1 MFKKED
7 YKNYYENLSTLG
19 QSSFAIIFQGT
30 DKNLSKAIKIY
41 EKERVKTFL
50 EQKNGKI
57 PTEEELQKYFDAF
70 KNEAINMEI
79 LQGKNKENENA
90 VILDDCFETDNQFA
104 IVMEK
109 CDNNLYNQLD
119 NRDKPFNSEEIY
131 EILSQ
136 LNKSFEIMVENKILH
151 RAIKPQNILLK
162 YLNEEKTKFTVKLKL
177 TEDSCSS
184 NNSGKFLDSNFD
196 KNYRIYS
203 PEVLIE
209 KDFTEESDLWSL
221 GILIYTLYF
230 RAFPFDGISKETVY
244 NNITEDAINNLK
256 KCENEDLNNLIRDL
270 LIIEP
275 NRRISWKEYFIHPFF
290 KKRMD
295 FRIFYDFYPLS
306 SPLGS
311 AAYGHIYKGKD
322 KKSGQE
328 KAIKIYDKNL
338 IRSQIQERYP
348 FDRKRINEELKKIIE
363 GFYNEVNHMEILQ
376 KNNENQ
382 NTVIF
387 DEYFNTE
394 KEFIIIMELCDSNL
408 LNYFLNEK
416 KQKLNLEE
424 IHEIISQLNNSF
436 KIMVEN
442 KILHRAIK
450 PQNILLKYLNK
461 ERNKFIVKLKLTDD
475 SGSLNSSN
483 NSISQDKIKDND
495 LKFYA
500 PEVLE
505 KGEYTEKSDLFS
517 LGILMYYLN
526 FGEYPFEEKKKEE
539 TSDKKEETSDKKKES
554 SDKKEESSDK
564 KEESSD
570 KKKEILDKKKEILEK
585 IKKGID
591 KKTDNSEFDDLLKKL
606 LNENENKRIS
616 WENYFNHPFFR
627 TNQDFNK
634 YYKII
639 DEDKKLYG
647 KLGES
652 GYGIV
657 YKAKDKKTDEMKAID
672 IVNITTIKNYW
683 KNRHANEIKQ
693 PTNDDLKPYY
703 KGFYNGI
710 NNMKILQGK
719 NNENQNTVIFNEY
732 FNTKE
737 SFAYVMELCDGNL
750 LHYIE
755 RNKKNKNLDIKEIKN
770 ILDQLNNSFKIM
782 HEKQILHRAIK
793 PENILYKEYN
803 NSKIIFKLKLTD
815 NCCLLKDSGKIEMP
829 IILLY
834 NNLCISAPEVLKGE
848 KFKEESDLWS
858 LGILIYYLKFKKYP
872 FSGKNKDEI
881 LKQIE
886 TVKPEETNNKVF
898 DDLVKKLLTV
908 NSNKRMSWRT
918 YFDHPFFK

>member
-1 MFKKED
+1 
-7 YKNYYENLSTLG
+7 
-19 QSSFAIIFQGT
+19 
-30 DKNLSKAIKIY
+30 
-41 EKERVKTFL
+41 
-50 EQKNGKI
+50 
-57 PTEEELQKYFDAF
+57 
-70 KNEAINMEI
+70 
-79 LQGKNKENENA
+79 
-90 VILDDCFETDNQFA
+90 
-104 IVMEK
+104 
-109 CDNNLYNQLD
+109 
-119 NRDKPFNSEEIY
+119 
-131 EILSQ
+131 
-136 LNKSFEIMVENKILH
+136 
-151 RAIKPQNILLK
+151 
-162 YLNEEKTKFTVKLKL
+162 
-177 TEDSCSS
+177 
-184 NNSGKFLDSNFD
+184 
-196 KNYRIYS
+196 
-203 PEVLIE
+203 
-209 KDFTEESDLWSL
+209 
-221 GILIYTLYF
+221 
-230 RAFPFDGISKETVY
+230 
-244 NNITEDAINNLK
+244 
-256 KCENEDLNNLIRDL
+256 
-270 LIIEP
+270 
-275 NRRISWKEYFIHPFF
+275 
-290 KKRMD
+290 
-295 FRIFYDFYPLS
+295 LS
-306 SPLGS
+306 SPLGFCTH
-311 AAYGHIYKGKD
+311 GIIYKGKD

-338 IRSQIQERYP
+338 IRSQLQNRYP
-348 FDRKRINEELKKIIE
+348 HDKNRINEELKKIIE

-505 KGEYTEKSDLFS
+505 EGKFTEKSDLFS
-517 LGILMYYLN
+517 LGILMYYLCFN
-526 FGEYPFEEKKKEE
+526 EYPFEGKRKE
-539 TSDKKEETSDKKKES
+539 
-554 SDKKEESSDK
+554 
-564 KEESSD
+564 
-570 KKKEILDKKKEILEK
+570 EILDK
-585 IKKGID
+585 IKKGIN
-591 KKTDNSEFDDLLKKL
+591 KKTENPEFNDLLKKL
-606 LNENENKRIS
+606 LNGNENERIS
-616 WENYFNHPFFR
+616 WEDYFKHKFFR

-634 YYKII
+634 YYEII
-639 DEDKKLYG
+639 NNKEG

-657 YKAKDKKTDEMKAID
+657 YKAKDKKTGEMKAIKKVD
-672 IVNITTIKNYW
+672 ITTIKNHW
-683 KNRHANEIKQ
+683 KNHHANEIKQ
-693 PTNDDLKPYY
+693 PTNDDLKPHF
-703 KGFYNGI
+703 KGFFNEI

-719 NNENQNTVIFNEY
+719 NNQNKNTVIFNEY

-737 SFAYVMELCDGNL
+737 SFAYIMELCDGNL

-755 RNKKNKNLDIKEIKN
+755 RNKNNKNLDIKEIKN
-770 ILDQLNNSFKIM
+770 ILIQLNNSFKIM
-782 HEKQILHRAIK
+782 HEKEILHRAIK

-815 NCCLLKDSGKIEMP
+815 NCCLLKDSGKIEMSD
-829 IILLY
+829 ILLF

-872 FSGKNKDEI
+872 FNGKDKDEI

>member
-1 MFKKED
+1 MIKKED
-7 YKNYYENLSTLG
+7 YKNYYENLRPLG
-19 QSSFAIIFQGT
+19 QSSFAIIYEGIEKQS
-30 DKNLSKAIKIY
+30 KESKAIKIY
-41 EKERVKTFL
+41 EIERVKAFL
-50 EQKNGKI
+50 QQNLGRI
-57 PTEEELQKYFDAF
+57 LTEEELKKYFDAF
-70 KNEAINMEI
+70 KNEAINMNI

-90 VILDDCFETDNQFA
+90 VILDNCFETDKQFV

-109 CDNNLYNQLD
+109 CDNNLFNHLA
-119 NRDKPFNSEEIY
+119 DKNEPFNTEEIH
-131 EILSQ
+131 EILKQ
-136 LNKSFEIMVENKILH
+136 LNNSFKIMVENKILH
-151 RAIKPQNILLK
+151 RAIKLQNILLK
-162 YLNEEKTKFTVKLKL
+162 YLNKEKTKFIVKLKL
-177 TEDSCSS
+177 TDDSCSL
-184 NNSGKFLDSNFD
+184 NNSSKFLDSNFGR
-196 KNYRIYS
+196 NYRIYS

-230 RAFPFDGISKETVY
+230 RAFPFNGNSKETVY

-505 KGEYTEKSDLFS
+505 EGKFTEKSDLFS
-517 LGILMYYLN
+517 LGILMYYLCFN
-526 FGEYPFEEKKKEE
+526 EYPFEGKRKE
-539 TSDKKEETSDKKKES
+539 
-554 SDKKEESSDK
+554 
-564 KEESSD
+564 
-570 KKKEILDKKKEILEK
+570 EILDK
-585 IKKGID
+585 IKKGIN
-591 KKTDNSEFDDLLKKL
+591 KKTENPEFNDLLKKL
-606 LNENENKRIS
+606 LNGNENERIS
-616 WENYFNHPFFR
+616 WEDYFKHKFFR
-627 TNQDFNK
+627 TNQDFNN
-634 YYKII
+634 YYEINYL
-639 DEDKKLYG
+639 EG

-652 GYGIV
+652 GYGII
-657 YKAKDKKTDEMKAID
+657 YKAKDKKTGEMKAIKKVD
-672 IVNITTIKNYW
+672 ITAVRNHW
-683 KNRHANEIKQ
+683 KHHANEIRQ

-703 KGFYNGI
+703 KGFFNEI

-719 NNENQNTVIFNEY
+719 NNQNQNTVIFYEY

-750 LHYIE
+750 LHYIMD
-755 RNKKNKNLDIKEIKN
+755 KNLNIEEIKN
-770 ILDQLNNSFKIM
+770 ILIQLNNSFKIM
-782 HEKQILHRAIK
+782 HEKKILHRAIK
-793 PENILYKEYN
+793 PENILYKKDN

-815 NCCLLKDSGKIEMP
+815 NCSLLNDSSEIEMSN
-829 IILLY
+829 INLY

-858 LGILIYYLKFKKYP
+858 LGVLIYYLKFKKYP
-872 FSGKNKDEI
+872 FNGRNKDEI
-881 LKQIE
+881 LSQIKKV
-886 TVKPEETNNKVF
+886 TLEETKNEVF
-898 DDLVKKLLTV
+898 DDLVQKLLTV

>member
-1 MFKKED
+1 MIKKED
-7 YKNYYENLSTLG
+7 YKNYYENLRPLG
-19 QSSFAIIFQGT
+19 QSSFAIIYEGIEKQS
-30 DKNLSKAIKIY
+30 KESKAIKIY
-41 EKERVKTFL
+41 EIERVKAFL
-50 EQKNGKI
+50 QQNLGRI
-57 PTEEELQKYFDAF
+57 LTEEELKKYFDAF
-70 KNEAINMEI
+70 KNEAINMNI
-79 LQGKNKENENA
+79 LQGKNKENENENA
-90 VILDDCFETDNQFA
+90 VILDNCFETDKQFV

-109 CDNNLYNQLD
+109 CDNNLFNHLA
-119 NRDKPFNSEEIY
+119 DKNEPFNTEEIH
-131 EILSQ
+131 EILKQ
-136 LNKSFEIMVENKILH
+136 LNNSFKIMVENKILH
-151 RAIKPQNILLK
+151 RAIKLQNILLK
-162 YLNEEKTKFTVKLKL
+162 YLNKEKTKFIVKLKL
-177 TEDSCSS
+177 TDDSCSL
-184 NNSGKFLDSNFD
+184 NNSSKFLDSNFGR
-196 KNYRIYS
+196 NYRIYS

-230 RAFPFDGISKETVY
+230 RAFPFNGNSKETVY

-505 KGEYTEKSDLFS
+505 EGKFTEKSDLFS
-517 LGILMYYLN
+517 LGILMYYLCFN
-526 FGEYPFEEKKKEE
+526 EYPFEGKRKE
-539 TSDKKEETSDKKKES
+539 
-554 SDKKEESSDK
+554 
-564 KEESSD
+564 
-570 KKKEILDKKKEILEK
+570 EILDK
-585 IKKGID
+585 IKKGIN
-591 KKTDNSEFDDLLKKL
+591 KKTENPEFNDLLKKL
-606 LNENENKRIS
+606 LNGNENERIS
-616 WENYFNHPFFR
+616 WEDYFKHKFFR
-627 TNQDFNK
+627 TNQDFNN
-634 YYKII
+634 YYEINYL
-639 DEDKKLYG
+639 EG

-652 GYGIV
+652 GYGII
-657 YKAKDKKTDEMKAID
+657 YKAKDKKTGEMKAIKKVD
-672 IVNITTIKNYW
+672 ITAVRNHW
-683 KNRHANEIKQ
+683 KHHANEIRQ

-703 KGFYNGI
+703 KGFFNEI

-719 NNENQNTVIFNEY
+719 NNQNQNTVIFYEY

-750 LHYIE
+750 LHYIMD
-755 RNKKNKNLDIKEIKN
+755 KNLNIEEIKN
-770 ILDQLNNSFKIM
+770 ILIQLNNSFKIM
-782 HEKQILHRAIK
+782 HEKKILHRAIK
-793 PENILYKEYN
+793 PENILYKKDN

-815 NCCLLKDSGKIEMP
+815 NCSLLNDSSEIEMSN
-829 IILLY
+829 INLY

-858 LGILIYYLKFKKYP
+858 LGVLIYYLKFKKYP
-872 FSGKNKDEI
+872 FNGRNKDEI
-881 LKQIE
+881 LSQIKKV
-886 TVKPEETNNKVF
+886 TLEETKNEVF
-898 DDLVKKLLTV
+898 DDLVQKLLTV

>member
-7 YKNYYENLSTLG
+7 YKKYYENLSTLG
-19 QSSFAIIFQGT
+19 QSSFAIIFEGT
-30 DKNLSKAIKIY
+30 DKNSKESKAIKVY
-41 EKERVKTFL
+41 EKGRVKTFL
-50 EQKNGKI
+50 EQKNGKN
-57 PTEEELQKYFDAF
+57 PTKEELQKYFDAF
-70 KNEAINMEI
+70 KNEAINMNI

-90 VILDDCFETDNQFA
+90 VILDNSFEIDNQFA

-136 LNKSFEIMVENKILH
+136 LNKSFKIMVENKILH
-151 RAIKPQNILLK
+151 RAIKLQNILLK
-162 YLNEEKTKFTVKLKL
+162 YNKEKTKFTVKLKL

-196 KNYRIYS
+196 KNFRIYS

-256 KCENEDLNNLIRDL
+256 KCENEDLNDLIRKL

-275 NRRISWKEYFIHPFF
+275 NRRISWGEYFIHPFF

-295 FRIFYDFYPLS
+295 FRLFYDYDPLS
-306 SPLGS
+306 TPLG
-311 AAYGHIYKGKD
+311 YCTHGIIYKGKD

-348 FDRKRINEELKKIIE
+348 FDKKRFNEELKKIIE

-394 KEFIIIMELCDSNL
+394 KEFVIIMELCDSNL

-505 KGEYTEKSDLFS
+505 EGKFTEKSDLFS
-517 LGILMYYLN
+517 LGVVMYDLD
-526 FGEYPFEEKKKEE
+526 FGEYPFEGKRKE
-539 TSDKKEETSDKKKES
+539 
-554 SDKKEESSDK
+554 
-564 KEESSD
+564 
-570 KKKEILDKKKEILEK
+570 EILDK
-585 IKKGID
+585 IKKGIN
-591 KKTDNSEFDDLLKKL
+591 KKTENPEFDDLLKKL
-606 LNENENKRIS
+606 LNGNENERIS
-616 WENYFNHPFFR
+616 WEDYFKHKFFKI
-627 TNQDFNK
+627 NQDFNK
-634 YYKII
+634 YYEIYNNK
-639 DEDKKLYG
+639 EG
-647 KLGES
+647 KLGEM
-652 GYGIV
+652 GFGII
-657 YKAKDKKTDEMKAID
+657 YKAKDKRTGEMKAIKKVD
-672 IVNITTIKNYW
+672 ITTIKNHW
-683 KNRHANEIKQ
+683 KRHTNEIRQ

-703 KGFYNGI
+703 KGFFNEI

-737 SFAYVMELCDGNL
+737 SFAYIMELCDGNL

-755 RNKKNKNLDIKEIKN
+755 RNKNNKNLDIKEIKN
-770 ILDQLNNSFKIM
+770 ILIQLNNSFKIM
-782 HEKQILHRAIK
+782 HEKEILHRAIK

-803 NSKIIFKLKLTD
+803 NSKIIFKLELTD
-815 NCCLLKDSGKIEMP
+815 NCCLLKDSGKIEMSN
-829 IILLY
+829 IILY

-872 FSGKNKDEI
+872 FNGKDKDEI